1 MQAIF
6 RQTYLK
12 ALRARLIM
20 SATKWH
26 TSCPIGYLD
35 QSLND
40 KKNACKAICFCNI
53 GHLTNTIGRS
63 AYASMAADLGPVRMS
78 TV

>member
-26 TSCPIGYLD
+26 TSCPVGYLD
-35 QSLND
+35 Q
-40 KKNACKAICFCNI
+40 NACKAICFCNI